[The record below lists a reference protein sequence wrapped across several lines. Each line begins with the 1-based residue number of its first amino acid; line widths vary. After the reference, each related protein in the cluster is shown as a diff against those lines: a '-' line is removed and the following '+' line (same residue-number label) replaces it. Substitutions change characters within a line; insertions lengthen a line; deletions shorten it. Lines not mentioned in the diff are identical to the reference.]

1 LIAYRAVSRDEFLAL
16 AADRVFEGIILSAD
30 LALDGADLAESRFE
44 RCLFQSG
51 TIQGADFSEASFTDC
66 RFGPSRFASCTWAK
80 ARLSGCSWFDA
91 DEKKGCTFVFC
102 DMQAVEIAK
111 CNFATCS
118 FERCDLYNLRATDT
132 SFRGVQFGQSTFSRA
147 ISKRSTLTK
156 ASFENCNI
164 SFADL
169 SGLFLPNGE
178 FRSCKLSE
186 TSLIDTDLT
195 GATLIGCDL
204 DRIDWE
210 RAKLAKA
217 DLRGSSL
224 SGLNLAVLADY
235 AGVMISDSEQAE
247 ILGNLGV
254 HVHRQVD

>member
-1 LIAYRAVSRDEFLAL
+1 MSHRVLSQEEFATL
-16 AADRVFEGIILSAD
+16 AAGARAFEGMLFSSALDLHAAD
-30 LALDGADLAESRFE
+30 L
-44 RCLFQSG
+44 
-51 TIQGADFSEASFTDC
+51 SEATFTDC
-66 RFGPSRFASCTWAK
+66 RFEPMRLASCKFAK
-80 ARLSGCSWFDA
+80 ARFVGCSWFDA
-91 DEKKGCTFVFC
+91 EQRKGCTFAFC
-102 DMQAVEIAK
+102 DLHAVEIAK
-111 CNFATCS
+111 CNFATCR
-118 FERCDLYNLRATDT
+118 FERCDLHNLRATDT

-147 ISKRSTLTK
+147 ISKRSTLTQ

-217 DLRGSSL
+217 DLRGSNL

-235 AGVMISDSEQAE
+235 AGIMISESEQSE
-247 ILGNLGV
+247 VLSTLGV
-254 HVHRQVD
+254 NVHRKID